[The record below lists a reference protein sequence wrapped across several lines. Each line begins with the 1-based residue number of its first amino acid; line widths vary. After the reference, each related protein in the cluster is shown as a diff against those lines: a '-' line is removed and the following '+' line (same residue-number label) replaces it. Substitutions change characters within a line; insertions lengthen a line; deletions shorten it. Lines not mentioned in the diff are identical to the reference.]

1 VSPELVVV
9 RRAGALWGV
18 PAAAVA
24 AIERGP
30 EGVTV
35 RLAGGRELG
44 AEAVVGLSG
53 EVSVRGLAPPVRRRL
68 PPAVAGLALWNSEPV
83 AVLGVA
89 AAPAGGRR

>member
-24 AIERGP
+24 GVERSP

-35 RLAGGRELG
+35 RLEGGHELR

-53 EVSVRGLAPPVRRRL
+53 EVTVRGLAGPVRRRA
-68 PPAVAGLALWNSEPV
+68 PAAVAGLALWHSEPV

-89 AAPAGGRR
+89 SAPAGGRR